1 MNPMVMGPSMFPSDN
16 SPNNQLAGL
25 RMRKRTMVYPGEMV
39 KVGEIFGVKGRYWG
53 QGEMKRECSRLFS
66 IGYAPF
72 YPFGYRRYC
81 NLTGKCPASPAM
93 WAGNFT

>member
-53 QGEMKRECSRLFS
+53 QGEILGSRGDEKGMLAL
-66 IGYAPF
+66 ILYWIRPF
-72 YPFGYRRYC
+72 
-81 NLTGKCPASPAM
+81 LSL
-93 WAGNFT
+93 WISQVL